1 MATQTHSW
9 LCRAIVDN
17 VPDAMIF
24 ADQKGV
30 IRLWNAGAEALFGY
44 TAKEAL
50 GQSLDIIIPENL
62 RGRHWD
68 GYHRVMATGETKYGK
83 DPLAVPGIRK
93 DGTRVSLEFSIAML
107 RDTGGAL
114 LGIAAV
120 LRDVTAKWK
129 KEKALMERVAALESE
144 RKTVEAM
151 QEPREGKAG

>member
-1 MATQTHSW
+1 MAGQTHSW

-24 ADQKGV
+24 ADNEGN
-30 IRLWNAGAEALFGY
+30 IRLWNSGAEALFGY

-50 GQSLDIIIPENL
+50 GKSLDIIIPENL

-83 DPLAVPGIRK
+83 DMLAVPGIRK
-93 DGTRVSLEFSIAML
+93 DGSRVSLEFSVAMI
-107 RDTGGAL
+107 RDTGGQL

-120 LRDVTAKWK
+120 LRDVTARWK
-129 KEKALMERVAALESE
+129 KEKELLARVAALEAE
-144 RKTVEAM
+144 RKEA
-151 QEPREGKAG
+151 G